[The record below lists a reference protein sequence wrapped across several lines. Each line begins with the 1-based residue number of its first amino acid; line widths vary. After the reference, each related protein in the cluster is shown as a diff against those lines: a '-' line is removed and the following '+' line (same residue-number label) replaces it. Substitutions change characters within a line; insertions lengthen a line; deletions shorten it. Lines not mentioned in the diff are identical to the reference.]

1 MDQNKNE
8 TQPLLHSTFKKLVE
22 LTAYISNDK
31 FDFIMKNILQIRSL
45 DQLSEADAQELIGQL
60 TILPK
65 LKNNLLHGLNQS
77 AEDIAQR
84 QIDIFAE
91 QLITGNGNPVDV

>member
-1 MDQNKNE
+1 MQNKNE
-8 TQPLLHSTFKKLVE
+8 HTPLQHSTFKELVQ
-22 LTAYISNDK
+22 LTAYISEEAFN
-31 FDFIMKNILQIRSL
+31 NICQRKLHINSL
-45 DQLSEADAQELIGQL
+45 DQLSEQQALELISQL
-60 TILPK
+60 SVLPK

>member
-8 TQPLLHSTFKKLVE
+8 NHLLLHSTFKQLVE

-31 FDFIMKNILQIRSL
+31 FDFICQNILHIRSL
-45 DQLSEADAQELIGQL
+45 DQLTETDAQTLIEQL
-60 TILPK
+60 SILPK
-65 LKNNLLHGLNQS
+65 LKINLIHGLSQS
-77 AEDIAQR
+77 AEEIAQR

-91 QLITGNGNPVDV
+91 QLITGNGKTVDV

>member
-1 MDQNKNE
+1 MDQNKKEN
-8 TQPLLHSTFKKLVE
+8 TPLLHSTFKQLVE

-31 FDFIMKNILQIRSL
+31 FDYILKNVLQIRSL
-45 DQLSEADAQELIGQL
+45 DQLSEAQAQKLIKEL

-91 QLITGNGNPVDV
+91 QLITGNANIVDV